1 MSYGCKHNH
10 HKAISRETVR
20 IGLSFQTSET
30 SEKLVQ
36 SEVRAVLT
44 RVAWWVG
51 EYSGGVSVKG
61 SPTSGHMA
69 YAANPNAYSPI
80 LMKVSEEASKI

>member
-1 MSYGCKHNH
+1 M
-10 HKAISRETVR
+10 
-20 IGLSFQTSET
+20 
-30 SEKLVQ
+30 
-36 SEVRAVLT
+36 LT

-80 LMKVSEEASKI
+80 LMRVSEEASKI